1 MDQNQ
6 VRNSQSLDQV
16 KNSTYFFTIAFEILR
31 NILKKFDELSNQNA
45 ILMQQKAGQISY
57 KNSDLKLEQNSRSRS
72 QKSSQGTG
80 YGLL

>member
-57 KNSDLKLEQNSRSRS
+57 KNLDLEQGLKL
-72 QKSSQGTG
+72 KI
-80 YGLL
+80 

>member
-57 KNSDLKLEQNSRSRS
+57 KNSDLELEQNSRSRRQRS
-72 QKSSQGTG
+72 NQGTG

>member
-57 KNSDLKLEQNSRSRS
+57 KNSDLEHGQNSRSRY
-72 QKSSQGTG
+72 QKSNRRTG
-80 YGLL
+80 YGSL

>member
-57 KNSDLKLEQNSRSRS
+57 KNLDPEQGQNSRSRLQES
-72 QKSSQGTG
+72 NRGTG
-80 YGLL
+80 YGSL

>member
-57 KNSDLKLEQNSRSRS
+57 KNSDLELEQNSRSRS

>member
-57 KNSDLKLEQNSRSRS
+57 KNSDLELKQNSRSKS

>member
-57 KNSDLKLEQNSRSRS
+57 KNLDLEQGQNSRSRL
-72 QKSSQGTG
+72 QEFNQETG
-80 YGLL
+80 YGSL